1 VEFEKR
7 FVKTIKLKEKPRMDD
22 LIKELHLVE
31 EKLRELI
38 KQTKSLAIKLEK
50 K

>member
-1 VEFEKR
+1 MEFEKR